1 MKKYPFI
8 KQDGIKD
15 CASACVQMILK
26 YYGGYT
32 SMTKLNEMMRTSHK
46 GTDAYHL
53 VLALQ
58 ELGFKAEGRKFKNF
72 YFPLPVI
79 AHVIINDSYK
89 HYVVIYEVDFRRRR
103 LLIGDP
109 SFGLRRLSFDEFKK
123 MWTGVI
129 ITIKPVRKLIKEEE
143 PKVIP
148 FVLKLVRPNVKSLIL
163 IGGLSFVVSVLA
175 VVTSFFLQVLI
186 NYLNKDFDGLFDVCG
201 IFLVVFLAYAF
212 LKFFRNSRLIKLNRE
227 IDSRLSIDTFKQ
239 IVHLPYRFFRQ
250 RTTGEITSYFND
262 LFWIRE
268 FIMDVSIAIFTNLP
282 IMIMIFLVMA
292 YLNFG
297 ALLIVLFICLLYFLD
312 FVYYFRKNEIKVDQ
326 ALYEKAFV
334 NSYMTERI
342 GGFESVKNL
351 DMEGMVISKFRKVY
365 EKYLSTVKDVDI
377 TYNKQSLD
385 KEIVHYFGLF
395 FLIIYIFLEISKGMV
410 FSEGVTL
417 FILAIY
423 FLDNFRNILGFDLE
437 VKEVTSAVKHVSEL
451 LNYNKQKK
459 IRKQIRGDIRFTNV
473 SYSFDDEKKVLDG
486 ISLVIKQGEKVMVTG
501 KSGSGKSTL
510 FKILKGFY
518 NDYQG
523 KIFIGNKDIR
533 RLKVSGINYICQ
545 KETIFTGTLK
555 DNLELLGK
563 YDQRD
568 ICEIKDIG
576 LEYDDLLEENGFNLS
591 GGQRQRIIL
600 ARALNNFNILIIDEG
615 LSEVDVN
622 MERRIIKGLL
632 ERYKNKTII
641 YVSHRRD
648 NLDLF
653 DRLVEIN
660 DGKILT
666 YERRV

>member
-1 MKKYPFI
+1 MP
-8 KQDGIKD
+8 
-15 CASACVQMILK
+15 
-26 YYGGYT
+26 
-32 SMTKLNEMMRTSHK
+32 KLNEMMRTSHK

-282 IMIMIFLVMA
+282 IMIMLFLVMA

-312 FVYYFRKNEIKVDQ
+312 FIYYFRKNEIKVDQ

-377 TYNKQSLD
+377 TYNKQILD

-417 FILAIY
+417 FILSIY

-459 IRKQIRGDIRFTNV
+459 IRKQICGDIRFTNV

-523 KIFIGNKDIR
+523 KVFIGNKDIR

-545 KETIFTGTLK
+545 KENIFTGTLK

-576 LEYDDLLEENGFNLS
+576 LECDDLLEENGFNLS

-600 ARALNNFNILIIDEG
+600 ARALNKFNILIIDEG

-666 YERRV
+666 YERRI

>member
-282 IMIMIFLVMA
+282 IMIMLFLVMA

-312 FVYYFRKNEIKVDQ
+312 FIYYFRKNEIKVDQ

-385 KEIVHYFGLF
+385 KEIVRYFGLF

-459 IRKQIRGDIRFTNV
+459 IRKQICGDIRFTNV

-523 KIFIGNKDIR
+523 KVFIGNKDIR

-545 KETIFTGTLK
+545 KENIFTGTLK

-576 LEYDDLLEENGFNLS
+576 LECDDLLEENGFNLS

-600 ARALNNFNILIIDEG
+600 ARALNKFNILIIDEG

-666 YERRV
+666 YERRI

>member
-1 MKKYPFI
+1 
-8 KQDGIKD
+8 
-15 CASACVQMILK
+15 
-26 YYGGYT
+26 
-32 SMTKLNEMMRTSHK
+32 MTKLNEMMRTSHK

-227 IDSRLSIDTFKQ
+227 IDSRLSIDTFKK

-282 IMIMIFLVMA
+282 IMIMLFLVMA

-377 TYNKQSLD
+377 TYNKQILD

-459 IRKQIRGDIRFTNV
+459 IRKQICGDIRFTNV

-523 KIFIGNKDIR
+523 KVFIGNKDIR

-545 KETIFTGTLK
+545 KENIFTGTLK

-576 LEYDDLLEENGFNLS
+576 LECDDLLEENGFNLS

>member
-1 MKKYPFI
+1 
-8 KQDGIKD
+8 
-15 CASACVQMILK
+15 
-26 YYGGYT
+26 
-32 SMTKLNEMMRTSHK
+32 
-46 GTDAYHL
+46 
-53 VLALQ
+53 
-58 ELGFKAEGRKFKNF
+58 
-72 YFPLPVI
+72 
-79 AHVIINDSYK
+79 
-89 HYVVIYEVDFRRRR
+89 
-103 LLIGDP
+103 
-109 SFGLRRLSFDEFKK
+109 
-123 MWTGVI
+123 
-129 ITIKPVRKLIKEEE
+129 
-143 PKVIP
+143 
-148 FVLKLVRPNVKSLIL
+148 
-163 IGGLSFVVSVLA
+163 
-175 VVTSFFLQVLI
+175 
-186 NYLNKDFDGLFDVCG
+186 
-201 IFLVVFLAYAF
+201 
-212 LKFFRNSRLIKLNRE
+212 
-227 IDSRLSIDTFKQ
+227 
-239 IVHLPYRFFRQ
+239 
-250 RTTGEITSYFND
+250 
-262 LFWIRE
+262 
-268 FIMDVSIAIFTNLP
+268 MDVSIAIFTNLP
-282 IMIMIFLVMA
+282 IMIMLFLVMA

-312 FVYYFRKNEIKVDQ
+312 FIYYFRKNEIKVDQ
-326 ALYEKAFV
+326 VLYEKAFV

-377 TYNKQSLD
+377 TYNKQILD

-459 IRKQIRGDIRFTNV
+459 IRKQICGDIRFTNV

-523 KIFIGNKDIR
+523 KVFIGNKDIR

-545 KETIFTGTLK
+545 KENIFTGTLK

-576 LEYDDLLEENGFNLS
+576 LECDDLLEENGFNLS

-600 ARALNNFNILIIDEG
+600 ARALNKFNILIIDEG

>member
-282 IMIMIFLVMA
+282 IMIMLFLVMA

-312 FVYYFRKNEIKVDQ
+312 FIYYFRKNEIKVDQ

-377 TYNKQSLD
+377 TYNKQILD

-417 FILAIY
+417 FILSIY

-459 IRKQIRGDIRFTNV
+459 IRKQICGDIRFTNV

-523 KIFIGNKDIR
+523 KVFIGNKDIR

-545 KETIFTGTLK
+545 KENIFTGTLK

-576 LEYDDLLEENGFNLS
+576 LECDDLLEENGFNLS

-600 ARALNNFNILIIDEG
+600 ARALNKFNILIIDEG

>member
-1 MKKYPFI
+1 MKKYPFV

-227 IDSRLSIDTFKQ
+227 IDSRLSIDTFKK

-533 RLKVSGINYICQ
+533 QLKVSGINYICQ

-600 ARALNNFNILIIDEG
+600 ARALNKFNILIIDEG

>member
-227 IDSRLSIDTFKQ
+227 IDSRLSIDTFKK

-282 IMIMIFLVMA
+282 IMIMLFLVMA

-312 FVYYFRKNEIKVDQ
+312 FIYYFRKNEIKVDQ

-365 EKYLSTVKDVDI
+365 EKYLSTVKNVDI
-377 TYNKQSLD
+377 TYNKQILD

-417 FILAIY
+417 FILSIY

-576 LEYDDLLEENGFNLS
+576 LECDDLLEENGFNLS

-666 YERRV
+666 YERRI

>member
-227 IDSRLSIDTFKQ
+227 IDSRLSIDTFKK

-282 IMIMIFLVMA
+282 IMIMLFLVMA

-312 FVYYFRKNEIKVDQ
+312 FIYYFRKNEIKVDQ

-377 TYNKQSLD
+377 TYNKQILD

-417 FILAIY
+417 FILSIY

-459 IRKQIRGDIRFTNV
+459 IRKQICGDIRFTNV

>member
-227 IDSRLSIDTFKQ
+227 IDSRLSIDTFKK

>member
-1 MKKYPFI
+1 MKKYPFV

-227 IDSRLSIDTFKQ
+227 IDSRLSIDTFKK

-600 ARALNNFNILIIDEG
+600 ARALNIFNILIIDEG

>member
-473 SYSFDDEKKVLDG
+473 SYSFDDEKNVLDG

-533 RLKVSGINYICQ
+533 QLKVSGINYICQ

>member
-1 MKKYPFI
+1 MKKYPFV

-148 FVLKLVRPNVKSLIL
+148 FVLKLVRPNVKSLVL

-227 IDSRLSIDTFKQ
+227 IDSRLSIDTFKK

-533 RLKVSGINYICQ
+533 QLKVSGINYICQ

>member
-103 LLIGDP
+103 MLIGDP

-282 IMIMIFLVMA
+282 IMIMLFLVMA

-312 FVYYFRKNEIKVDQ
+312 FIYYFRKNEIKVDQ

-459 IRKQIRGDIRFTNV
+459 IRKQICGDIRFTNV
-473 SYSFDDEKKVLDG
+473 SYSFDDEKKILDG

-523 KIFIGNKDIR
+523 KVFIGNKDIR

-545 KETIFTGTLK
+545 KENIFTGTLK

-576 LEYDDLLEENGFNLS
+576 LECDDLLEENGFNLS

-600 ARALNNFNILIIDEG
+600 ARALNKFNILIIDEG

>member
-459 IRKQIRGDIRFTNV
+459 IRKQICGDIRFTNV

-523 KIFIGNKDIR
+523 KVFIGNKDIR

-545 KETIFTGTLK
+545 KENIFTGTLK

>member
-227 IDSRLSIDTFKQ
+227 IDSRLSIDTFKK

-459 IRKQIRGDIRFTNV
+459 IRKQICGDIRFTNV

-523 KIFIGNKDIR
+523 KVFIGNKDIR

-545 KETIFTGTLK
+545 KENIFTGTLK

-576 LEYDDLLEENGFNLS
+576 LECDDLLEENGFNLS

>member
-89 HYVVIYEVDFRRRR
+89 HYVVIYGVDFRRRR

-227 IDSRLSIDTFKQ
+227 IDSRLSIDTFKK

>member
-227 IDSRLSIDTFKQ
+227 IDSRLSIDTFKK

-486 ISLVIKQGEKVMVTG
+486 ISLVIKQSEKVMVTG

-533 RLKVSGINYICQ
+533 QLKVSGINYICQ

>member
-1 MKKYPFI
+1 MKKYPFV

-175 VVTSFFLQVLI
+175 VVTSFFLQILI

-227 IDSRLSIDTFKQ
+227 IDSRLSIDTFKK
-239 IVHLPYRFFRQ
+239 IFHLPYRFFRQ

-523 KIFIGNKDIR
+523 KIFIRNKDIR
-533 RLKVSGINYICQ
+533 QLKVSGINYICQ

-666 YERRV
+666 YERRI

>member
-1 MKKYPFI
+1 MKKYPFV

-312 FVYYFRKNEIKVDQ
+312 FIYYFRKNEIKVDQ

-385 KEIVHYFGLF
+385 KEIVRYFGLF

-417 FILAIY
+417 FILSIY

>member
-1 MKKYPFI
+1 MKKYPFV

-227 IDSRLSIDTFKQ
+227 IDSRLSIDTFKK

-523 KIFIGNKDIR
+523 KIFIRNKDIR
-533 RLKVSGINYICQ
+533 QLKVSGINYICQ

>member
-1 MKKYPFI
+1 MKKYPFV

-282 IMIMIFLVMA
+282 IMIMLFLVMA

-312 FVYYFRKNEIKVDQ
+312 FIYYFRKNEIKVDQ

-377 TYNKQSLD
+377 TYNKQILD

-417 FILAIY
+417 FILSIY

-459 IRKQIRGDIRFTNV
+459 IRKQICGDIRFTNV
-473 SYSFDDEKKVLDG
+473 SYSFDDEKKILDG

-523 KIFIGNKDIR
+523 KVFIGNKDIR

-576 LEYDDLLEENGFNLS
+576 LECDDLLEENGFNLS

-660 DGKILT
+660 DGKILI
-666 YERRV
+666 YERRI

>member
-1 MKKYPFI
+1 MKKYPFV

-72 YFPLPVI
+72 YFPLRVI
-79 AHVIINDSYK
+79 AHVIIHDSYK

-523 KIFIGNKDIR
+523 KVFIGNKDIR

-545 KETIFTGTLK
+545 KENIFTGTLK

-568 ICEIKDIG
+568 ICEIEDIG
-576 LEYDDLLEENGFNLS
+576 LECDDLLEENGFNLS

-600 ARALNNFNILIIDEG
+600 ARALNKFNILIIDEG

>member
-227 IDSRLSIDTFKQ
+227 IDSRLSMDTFKQ

-282 IMIMIFLVMA
+282 IMIMLFLVMA

-312 FVYYFRKNEIKVDQ
+312 FIYYFRKNEIKVDQ

-377 TYNKQSLD
+377 TYNKQILD

-459 IRKQIRGDIRFTNV
+459 IRKQICGDIRFTNV

-523 KIFIGNKDIR
+523 KVFIGNKDIR

-545 KETIFTGTLK
+545 KENIFTGTLK

-576 LEYDDLLEENGFNLS
+576 LECDDLLEENGFNLS

-600 ARALNNFNILIIDEG
+600 ARALNKFNILIIDEG

>member
-175 VVTSFFLQVLI
+175 VVTSFFLQILI

-227 IDSRLSIDTFKQ
+227 IDSRLSIDTFKK
-239 IVHLPYRFFRQ
+239 IFHLPYRFFRQ

-459 IRKQIRGDIRFTNV
+459 IRKQICGDIRFTNV

>member
-148 FVLKLVRPNVKSLIL
+148 FVLKLVRPNVKSLVL

-282 IMIMIFLVMA
+282 IMIMLFLVMA

-312 FVYYFRKNEIKVDQ
+312 FIYYFRKNEIKVDQ

-377 TYNKQSLD
+377 TYNKQILD

-417 FILAIY
+417 FILSIY

-459 IRKQIRGDIRFTNV
+459 IRKQICGDIRFTNV

-523 KIFIGNKDIR
+523 KVFIGNKDIR

-545 KETIFTGTLK
+545 KENIFTGTLK

-576 LEYDDLLEENGFNLS
+576 LECDDLLEENGFNLS

-600 ARALNNFNILIIDEG
+600 ARALNKFNILIIDEG

-666 YERRV
+666 YERRI

>member
-1 MKKYPFI
+1 MKKYPFV

-227 IDSRLSIDTFKQ
+227 IDSRLSIDTFKK

-576 LEYDDLLEENGFNLS
+576 LECDDLLEENGFNLS

-666 YERRV
+666 YERRI

>member
-32 SMTKLNEMMRTSHK
+32 SMTKLNEMMRTSHR

-227 IDSRLSIDTFKQ
+227 IDSRLSIDTFKK

-385 KEIVHYFGLF
+385 KEIVRYFGLF

-486 ISLVIKQGEKVMVTG
+486 ISLVIKQSEKVMVTG

-533 RLKVSGINYICQ
+533 QLKVSGINYICQ

>member
-227 IDSRLSIDTFKQ
+227 IDSRLSIDTFKK

-533 RLKVSGINYICQ
+533 QLKVSGINYICQ

-600 ARALNNFNILIIDEG
+600 ARALNKFNILIIDEG

-666 YERRV
+666 YERRI

>member
-227 IDSRLSIDTFKQ
+227 IDSRLSIDTFKK

-533 RLKVSGINYICQ
+533 QLKVSGINYICQ

>member
-1 MKKYPFI
+1 
-8 KQDGIKD
+8 
-15 CASACVQMILK
+15 
-26 YYGGYT
+26 
-32 SMTKLNEMMRTSHK
+32 
-46 GTDAYHL
+46 
-53 VLALQ
+53 
-58 ELGFKAEGRKFKNF
+58 
-72 YFPLPVI
+72 
-79 AHVIINDSYK
+79 
-89 HYVVIYEVDFRRRR
+89 
-103 LLIGDP
+103 
-109 SFGLRRLSFDEFKK
+109 

-227 IDSRLSIDTFKQ
+227 IDSRLSIDTFKK

-326 ALYEKAFV
+326 AFYEKAFV

>member
-32 SMTKLNEMMRTSHK
+32 SMTKLNEMMRTNHK

-227 IDSRLSIDTFKQ
+227 IDSRLSIDTFKK

-533 RLKVSGINYICQ
+533 QLKVSGINYICQ

>member
-1 MKKYPFI
+1 MKKYPFV

-282 IMIMIFLVMA
+282 IMIMLFLVMA

-312 FVYYFRKNEIKVDQ
+312 FIYYFRKNEIKVDQ

-473 SYSFDDEKKVLDG
+473 SYSFDDEKNVLDG

-533 RLKVSGINYICQ
+533 QLKVSGINYICQ

>member
-1 MKKYPFI
+1 MKKYPFV

-312 FVYYFRKNEIKVDQ
+312 FIYYFRKNEIKVDQ

-377 TYNKQSLD
+377 TYNKQILD

>member
-282 IMIMIFLVMA
+282 IMIMLFLVMA

-312 FVYYFRKNEIKVDQ
+312 FIYYFRKNEIKVDQ

-377 TYNKQSLD
+377 TYNKQILD

-459 IRKQIRGDIRFTNV
+459 IRKQICGDIRFTNV

-523 KIFIGNKDIR
+523 KVFIGNKDIR

-545 KETIFTGTLK
+545 KENIFTGTLK

-576 LEYDDLLEENGFNLS
+576 LECDDLLEENGFNLS

-600 ARALNNFNILIIDEG
+600 ARALNKFNILIIDEG

>member
-1 MKKYPFI
+1 MKKYPFV

-227 IDSRLSIDTFKQ
+227 IDSRLSIDTFKK

-545 KETIFTGTLK
+545 KETIFMGTLK

>member
-385 KEIVHYFGLF
+385 KEIVRYFGLF

-459 IRKQIRGDIRFTNV
+459 IRKQICGDIRFTNV

-486 ISLVIKQGEKVMVTG
+486 ISLVIKQSEKVMVTG

-533 RLKVSGINYICQ
+533 QLKVSGINYICQ

-576 LEYDDLLEENGFNLS
+576 LECDDLLEENGFNLS

-600 ARALNNFNILIIDEG
+600 ARALNKFNILIIDEG

-666 YERRV
+666 YERRI

>member
-1 MKKYPFI
+1 MKKYPFV

-227 IDSRLSIDTFKQ
+227 IDSRLSIDTFKK

>member
-1 MKKYPFI
+1 M
-8 KQDGIKD
+8 
-15 CASACVQMILK
+15 
-26 YYGGYT
+26 
-32 SMTKLNEMMRTSHK
+32 
-46 GTDAYHL
+46 
-53 VLALQ
+53 
-58 ELGFKAEGRKFKNF
+58 
-72 YFPLPVI
+72 
-79 AHVIINDSYK
+79 
-89 HYVVIYEVDFRRRR
+89 VIYEVDFRRRR

-227 IDSRLSIDTFKQ
+227 IDSRLSIDTFKK

-533 RLKVSGINYICQ
+533 QLKVSGINYICQ

-666 YERRV
+666 YESLPDIIQYLRQNGYTFCTLQDVIDSAADS

>member
-1 MKKYPFI
+1 MKKYPFV

-175 VVTSFFLQVLI
+175 VVTSFFLQILI

-227 IDSRLSIDTFKQ
+227 IDSRLSIDTFKK

-533 RLKVSGINYICQ
+533 QLKVSGINYICQ